1 MPNLSPIRG
10 FNWSSSLLLTLA
22 LMAPASHA
30 ASPVAPFSLDYSLKS
45 EGIPFTVTA
54 TRTLKLMQDG
64 LWKMEVQAK
73 NWLGEI
79 RETTLFDWQ
88 QCIPESTFYG
98 YYRRGLGRVKEAK
111 LHLDREA
118 GVAASERTDKP
129 TRNYPITD
137 QATDELSVSLALQ
150 CSLQAGQRDIKLQ
163 VADERSMEAHR
174 YRVVG
179 EEHLNIDGKQ
189 VETVKVQRQRGTNSK
204 RQTYMWFAPQHDYL
218 LVQLLQ
224 ENSDGDHVMTL
235 QSIEGD

>member
-1 MPNLSPIRG
+1 MANHSLNRV
-10 FNWSSSLLLTLA
+10 FNWSSSLLLILA
-22 LMAPASHA
+22 LAAPASHA
-30 ASPVAPFSLDYSLKS
+30 EPPVAPFTLDYHLKS
-45 EGIPFTVTA
+45 EGIPFTFTA
-54 TRTLKLMQDG
+54 TRTLKPVRDG

-88 QCIPESTFYG
+88 QCIPETTYYG

-129 TRNYPITD
+129 MRSYPITD
-137 QATDELSVSLALQ
+137 EATDKLSVSLALQ
-150 CSLQAGQRDIKLQ
+150 CSLQTGKRDIKLQ
-163 VADERSMEAHR
+163 VADERSLEAHR

-179 EEHLNIDGKQ
+179 QEQLKIDGKQ
-189 VETVKVQRQRGTNSK
+189 IETVKVQRQRGANSK

-235 QSIEGD
+235 QSMEGL

>member
-1 MPNLSPIRG
+1 MANLSPNRG
-10 FNWSSSLLLTLA
+10 FNWPSLLLGLVLLA
-22 LMAPASHA
+22 PTSHA
-30 ASPVAPFSLDYSLKS
+30 EPPVAPFTLDYHLKS

-54 TRTLKLMQDG
+54 TRTLKPLQDG

-88 QCIPESTFYG
+88 KCIPESTYYG

-129 TRNYPITD
+129 IHNYPITD

-150 CSLQAGQRDIKLQ
+150 CSLQAGERDIKLQ

-179 EEHLNIDGKQ
+179 EEQLKIDGKL
-189 VETVKVQRQRGTNSK
+189 VETVKVQRQRGANSK

-235 QSIEGD
+235 QSMEGF

>member
-1 MPNLSPIRG
+1 MANPSLNRVI
-10 FNWSSSLLLTLA
+10 NWSSSLLLMLTLV
-22 LMAPASHA
+22 APASHA
-30 ASPVAPFSLDYSLKS
+30 GPPVAPFTLDYHLKS

-54 TRTLKLMQDG
+54 TRTLKPVKNG
-64 LWKMEVQAK
+64 LWEM
-73 NWLGEI
+73 

-88 QCIPESTFYG
+88 QCIPESTYYG

-129 TRNYPITD
+129 TRSYPITD
-137 QATDELSVSLALQ
+137 EATDELSVSLALQ
-150 CSLQAGQRDIKLQ
+150 CSLQAGQQDIKLQ
-163 VADERSMEAHR
+163 VADERSLENHR

-179 EEHLNIDGKQ
+179 EESLEIDGQ
-189 VETVKVQRQRGTNSK
+189 RIETVKVQRQRGANSK

-235 QSIEGD
+235 QSMEGL

>member
-1 MPNLSPIRG
+1 MANHSLNRV
-10 FNWSSSLLLTLA
+10 FNWSSSLLLILA
-22 LMAPASHA
+22 LAAPASHA
-30 ASPVAPFSLDYSLKS
+30 EPPVAPFTLDYHLKS
-45 EGIPFTVTA
+45 EGIPFTFTA
-54 TRTLKLMQDG
+54 TRTLKPVRDG

-88 QCIPESTFYG
+88 QCIPETTYYG

-129 TRNYPITD
+129 MRSYPITD
-137 QATDELSVSLALQ
+137 EATDELSVSLALQ
-150 CSLQAGQRDIKLQ
+150 CALQTGKRDIKLQ
-163 VADERSMEAHR
+163 VADERSLEAHR

-179 EEHLNIDGKQ
+179 QEQLKIDGKQ
-189 VETVKVQRQRGTNSK
+189 IETVKVQRQRGANSK

-235 QSIEGD
+235 QSMEGL

>member
-1 MPNLSPIRG
+1 MANPSLNRVI
-10 FNWSSSLLLTLA
+10 NWSSSLLLMLTLV
-22 LMAPASHA
+22 APASHA
-30 ASPVAPFSLDYSLKS
+30 GPPVAPFTLDYHLKS

-54 TRTLKLMQDG
+54 TRTLKPVKNG
-64 LWKMEVQAK
+64 LWEMQVQAK

-88 QCIPESTFYG
+88 QCIPESTYYG

-129 TRNYPITD
+129 TRSYPITD
-137 QATDELSVSLALQ
+137 EATDELSVSLALQ
-150 CSLQAGQRDIKLQ
+150 CSLQAGQQDIKLQ
-163 VADERSMEAHR
+163 VADERSLEAHR

-179 EEHLNIDGKQ
+179 EESLEIDGQ
-189 VETVKVQRQRGTNSK
+189 RIETVKVQRQRGANSK

-224 ENSDGDHVMTL
+224 ENSGGDHVMTL
-235 QSIEGD
+235 QSMEGL

>member
-1 MPNLSPIRG
+1 MANHSLNRV
-10 FNWSSSLLLTLA
+10 FNWSSSLLLILA
-22 LMAPASHA
+22 LAAPASHA
-30 ASPVAPFSLDYSLKS
+30 EPPVAPFTLDYHLKS
-45 EGIPFTVTA
+45 EGIPFTFTA
-54 TRTLKLMQDG
+54 TRTLKPVRDG

-88 QCIPESTFYG
+88 KCIPESTFYG

-129 TRNYPITD
+129 MRSYPITD

-150 CSLQAGQRDIKLQ
+150 CSLQTGQRDIKLQ
-163 VADERSMEAHR
+163 VADERSLEAHR

-179 EEHLNIDGKQ
+179 EEKLKIDGKQ
-189 VETVKVQRQRGTNSK
+189 IETVKVQRQRGANSK

-235 QSIEGD
+235 QSMEGL